1 MVLYSGYNSIY
12 LVYSGYNSISLQL
25 VMLNI
30 FSCLSWFFEYIYL
43 EFPVQT
49 LCPLF
54 YYVVLFLTDLCII
67 AILYS

>member
-30 FSCLSWFFEYIYL
+30 FSCLCFFEYIYL

-54 YYVVLFLTDLCII
+54 YYVVLFLTDLWII